1 MDDPVETNRRR
12 ALLLLARATV
22 PVTVLLAV
30 VLALVSVVV
39 GGGVLGGLVAVV
51 VAVALGAVAAWSA
64 WTGSHRVA
72 LALTAAR
79 PIADGEQP
87 RLRNTVAGLA
97 TTVGI
102 PEPALW
108 IVDDAAADACAVAQ
122 SIDSAALVV
131 TSGLIDDLTLI
142 ELEAVLAREL
152 SRIRRGEAA
161 VGALAVTCLGGLD
174 VLRAP
179 ATGGAGTGGAVTT
192 GPVPSPTPARLA
204 LPILLAAPLTRRLV
218 AAGSTGPLD
227 PEADLAAV
235 EVTRYPP
242 GLAAALEKRMA
253 DATPVRGASPVVA
266 HLWMAAAPVDGPRG
280 DALARVYAA
289 PRTLAERVEALQEL

>member
-1 MDDPVETNRRR
+1 MTDPVEINRRR
-12 ALLLLARATV
+12 ARLLLARAAV
-22 PVTVLLAV
+22 PVTVALAI
-30 VLALVSVVV
+30 VLAAAAWLV
-39 GGGVLGGLVAVV
+39 GGGVLGVLVAV
-51 VAVALGAVAAWSA
+51 AVAAAVGATAARSA

-72 LALTAAR
+72 LAATGAR
-79 PIADGEQP
+79 PIGPDEQP

-108 IVDDAAADACAVAQ
+108 IVDDDAADACAVAR
-122 SIDSAALVV
+122 SIDSAAVVV
-131 TSGLIDDLTLI
+131 TSGLMGGLTLI

-152 SRIRRGEAA
+152 SRVRRGDAA

-174 VLRAP
+174 AMRGPGP
-179 ATGGAGTGGAVTT
+179 ADEI
-192 GPVPSPTPARLA
+192 PSATEGPTPSFGPAKLA

-218 AAGSTGPLD
+218 AASGDGPLD

-242 GLAAALEKRMA
+242 GLATALEKRMA
-253 DATPVRGASPVVA
+253 DAVPVRRASPVVA
-266 HLWMAAAPVDGPRG
+266 HLWMAGPPVEGPWRE
-280 DALARVYAA
+280 ALATIYAA
-289 PRTLAERVEALQEL
+289 PRTLAERVEALREL